1 MGNGGFFI
9 MKSIKK
15 LLLLTAF
22 TTIIQV
28 SQIHPDAKI
37 QKQIRDV
44 IKKHQTK
51 AQVIQTKDQLQKFLE
66 TLKKDLKD
74 ILKHA
79 PNTTQYKELKKA
91 VDQLNPKEMAVNF
104 DHIKTILKNV
114 DHDIKDSILSF
125 IPFQFKAFF
134 LF

>member
-1 MGNGGFFI
+1 MEVI
-9 MKSIKK
+9 SMKSIKK
-15 LLLLTAF
+15 ILLFTVFTAM
-22 TTIIQV
+22 IQV
-28 SQIHPDAKI
+28 SQVHPDAKI

-44 IKKHQTK
+44 VQKHQSK
-51 AQVIQTKDQLQKFLE
+51 ANIIKTKDELQKFLE
-66 TLKKDLKD
+66 ILKKDLKD

-91 VDQLNPKEMAVNF
+91 IDQLNPKEMAANF

-114 DHDIKDSILSF
+114 DSDIKDSILSF

>member
-15 LLLLTAF
+15 VLLLTVF
-22 TTIIQV
+22 TTVIQV
-28 SQIHPDAKI
+28 SQVSADPVI

-44 IKKHQTK
+44 VQKHQTK
-51 AQVIQTKDQLQKFLE
+51 ALIIKTKEELQKFLE
-66 TLKKDLKD
+66 ALKKDVKD
-74 ILKHA
+74 ILKNA

-91 VDQLNPKEMAVNF
+91 IDQLNPKEMAANF
-104 DHIKTILKNV
+104 DHIKIILKNV
-114 DHDIKDSILSF
+114 DQDIRDAILSF

-134 LF
+134 MF